1 MMKKAFSLLELM
13 LVVVIVG
20 IVYALALSTMKVP
33 DKKDAEAFSLE
44 TLPKYLRDNFKLSD
58 AKIICFEPCGKCSV
72 LVDGEFLED
81 ELSLFD
87 KSDVNSYELSYEG
100 YGTEKEYLPY
110 DENDPYKQACFV
122 LHKWPNGAIEEVV
135 LETNKR
141 FIYYKAGFE
150 KVQTY
155 SSLAKLQDAYTK
167 ELNAIRS
174 GQ

>member
-1 MMKKAFSLLELM
+1 MIRKAFSLLELI

-33 DKKDAEAFSLE
+33 STKDAEAFTLA
-44 TLPKYLRDNFKLSD
+44 TLPKYLRENFKLSD

-72 LVDGEFLED
+72 AVDGEFLEE

-87 KSDVNSYELSYEG
+87 KSNVKSYELSFEG
-100 YGTEKEYLPY
+100 YGTEKEYIPY
-110 DENDPYKQACFV
+110 DKQDPYKQACFV

-135 LETNKR
+135 LESDDS
-141 FIYYKAGFE
+141 FIYYKAGYE
-150 KVQTY
+150 KTDTY
-155 SSLAKLQDAYTK
+155 SSLAKLQDAYKK
-167 ELNAIRS
+167 ELDAIRD